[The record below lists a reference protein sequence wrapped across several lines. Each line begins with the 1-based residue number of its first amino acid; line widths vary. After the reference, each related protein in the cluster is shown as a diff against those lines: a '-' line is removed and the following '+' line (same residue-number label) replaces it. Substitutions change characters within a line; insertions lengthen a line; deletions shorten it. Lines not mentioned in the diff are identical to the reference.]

1 MPDSSPESF
10 PDFSPRS
17 GSTTPVAPPTILIH
31 LRPRHGLARIDFGEL
46 WHYRDLLWFLAV
58 RDIKVRYKQTALG
71 ATWAVL
77 QPFATMVVFSVFFG
91 HLAGMSSQIESG
103 IPYPIYTF
111 CALLPWQLFAQ
122 AMGASSASLVDS
134 QNLIAK
140 VYFPRLLIPFAA
152 VIGSLVDFAVAFA
165 ILLAMMII
173 YGIPPGGAILTLPL
187 LVAFAVLTALAVGL
201 WLSALSAMYRDFRYT
216 TGFLIQIWLFITP
229 VAYPLSIV
237 PDKWRL
243 LYGLNPMVGVVEGF
257 RWALLG
263 SSAPPV
269 FLLVVSLTVVLTTL
283 ISGMLY
289 FRAMERTMADWV

>member
-1 MPDSSPESF
+1 MPYSNPDSA
-10 PDFSPRS
+10 PRS
-17 GSTTPVAPPTILIH
+17 ASTTSVAPPTILIH
-31 LRPRHGLARIDFGEL
+31 LRPRHGLTTIDFGEL

-71 ATWAVL
+71 AAWAIL
-77 QPFATMVVFSVFFG
+77 QPFATMVVFSIFFG
-91 HLAGMSSQIESG
+91 HLANMSSRIENG

-152 VIGSLVDFAVAFA
+152 VIGGLVDFVIAFA
-165 ILLAMMII
+165 ILLVMMAT
-173 YGIPPGGAILTLPL
+173 YGIRPGWAILSLPL

-216 TGFLIQIWLFITP
+216 TTFLIQIWLFITP
-229 VAYPLSIV
+229 VAYPISIV
-237 PDKWRL
+237 PEEWRL
-243 LYGLNPMVGVVEGF
+243 LFGLNPMVGVVEGF

-263 SSAPPV
+263 STAPATS
-269 FLLVVSLTVVLTTL
+269 LMAASLAVVIIMFV
-283 ISGMLY
+283 SGMLY
-289 FRAMERTMADWV
+289 FRWMERTMADWV

>member
-1 MPDSSPESF
+1 MSDSTSNSAPQIS
-10 PDFSPRS
+10 
-17 GSTTPVAPPTILIH
+17 STTPVAPATTMVH
-31 LRPRHGLARIDFGEL
+31 LRPRHGLAAIDFGEL

-71 ATWAVL
+71 ATWAIL
-77 QPFATMVVFSVFFG
+77 QPFATMVVFSLFFG
-91 HLAGMSSQIESG
+91 HLAGMNSRIESG

-134 QNLIAK
+134 QSLIAK

-152 VIGSLVDFAVAFA
+152 VVGGLVDFAIAFV
-165 ILLAMMII
+165 ILLAMMAI
-173 YGIPPGGAILTLPL
+173 YGINPGWAILSLPL

-216 TGFLIQIWLFITP
+216 TGFLIQIWLFMTP

-237 PDKWRL
+237 PEEWRL

-263 SSAPPV
+263 SSAPPA
-269 FLLVVSLTVVLTTL
+269 LLMAVSLTVVITTFV
-283 ISGMLY
+283 SGMLY

>member
-1 MPDSSPESF
+1 MSDSTSNSAPQIS
-10 PDFSPRS
+10 
-17 GSTTPVAPPTILIH
+17 STTPDATATTLVH
-31 LRPRHGLARIDFGEL
+31 LRPRHGLTAIDFGEL

-71 ATWAVL
+71 ATWAIL
-77 QPFATMVVFSVFFG
+77 QPFATMVVFSLFIG
-91 HLAGMSSQIESG
+91 HLAGMNSRIESG
-103 IPYPIYTF
+103 VPYPIYTF

-134 QNLIAK
+134 QSLIAK

-152 VIGSLVDFAVAFA
+152 VIGGLVDFGIAFV
-165 ILLAMMII
+165 ILLAMMAI
-173 YGIPPGGAILTLPL
+173 YGINPGWAILSLPL

-216 TGFLIQIWLFITP
+216 TGFLIQIWLFMTP

-237 PDKWRL
+237 PEEWRL

-263 SSAPPV
+263 SSAPPA
-269 FLLVVSLTVVLTTL
+269 LLMAVSLTVVITTFV
-283 ISGMLY
+283 SGMLY